1 MKIKKIGWT
10 SFLMSSQNISAITD
24 PLAAVEAGVSISK
37 TPVDIALFTDYEKPV
52 KVSILKD
59 NKLDTKIVPD
69 KRDKVMEISTPG
81 EFEVGGLMI
90 RRDIDKDFYI
100 IDENTIRVLYLG
112 GTNSNFDP
120 ETIKDVG
127 DVDVLI
133 LPVGDGVNF
142 MNFDT
147 MEKIISDIDP
157 AVLLP
162 CAFCE
167 DGVKGNTCKSKEEF
181 IKHFGFANVREET
194 YFNVV
199 KKKVDEENQQSV
211 EVIFLQ

>member
-1 MKIKKIGWT
+1 MKIKKVGWT
-10 SFLMSSQNISAITD
+10 SFLLSSPNISVVTD
-24 PLAAVEAGVSISK
+24 PLATVEAGVSLSK
-37 TPVDIALFTDYEKPV
+37 TATDIALFTNYEKDIEE
-52 KVSILKD
+52 SIVKD

-69 KRDKVMEISTPG
+69 RREKVMEISTPG

-90 RRDIDKDFYI
+90 RRDIDDDFYI
-100 IDENTIRVLYLG
+100 IDENTIRIIYLG
-112 GTNSNFDP
+112 GTNSQFNV
-120 ETIKDVG
+120 ESVKNVG

-147 MEKIISDIDP
+147 MEKVISDIDP
-157 AVLLP
+157 AVILP

-167 DGVKGNTCKSKEEF
+167 DGAKGNSCKSKEEF

-194 YFNVV
+194 TLNVT

>member
-1 MKIKKIGWT
+1 MKIKKVGWT
-10 SFLMSSQNISAITD
+10 SFLISSPNISVVTD
-24 PLAAVEAGVSISK
+24 PLAAVEAGASISK
-37 TPVDIALFTDYEKPV
+37 TATDIAIFTNYDKTV
-52 KVSILKD
+52 KTSIIKD
-59 NKLDTKIVPD
+59 NNLDTKIVPD
-69 KRDKVMEISTPG
+69 KREKVMEISTPG
-81 EFEVGGLMI
+81 EFEVGGIMI

-100 IDENTIRVLYLG
+100 IDENTLRVVYLG
-112 GTNSNFDP
+112 GTGSSFDP
-120 ETIKDVG
+120 ESVKNVG

-142 MNFDT
+142 MSFDT
-147 MEKIISDIDP
+147 MEKVISEIDP

-167 DGVKGNTCKSKEEF
+167 DGAKGNTCKSKEEF
-181 IKHFGFANVREET
+181 IKHFGFANVREEAT
-194 YFNVV
+194 LNVV